1 MKKSSGGLSIVG
13 SSTVMAGIVARG
25 VFKMIS
31 LSAARAASSKGNEDK
46 SSNVSAG
53 LSNEDGA

>member
-1 MKKSSGGLSIVG
+1 
-13 SSTVMAGIVARG
+13 MAGIVARG

-31 LSAARAASSKGNEDK
+31 LSAARAASSKGNEDR